1 MILGWMKT
9 NLRVVRLWRKAIS
22 MTAMLAFPAGCLA
35 QGAAWVTN
43 TSMTSP
49 HYWHTATLLPSGEVI
64 VAGGYDNTGSTTNA
78 ELYDPATKIWTET
91 GGMNDARATFT
102 ATLLTNGQVLV
113 AGGYFSESGYNP
125 GGLASAE
132 LFNPATE
139 IWTITGSMATARY
152 GHTATLLPN
161 GQVLVAGGMSY
172 YAAAPILSCELYD
185 PTNGS
190 WTSTGD
196 LNAARAFHTA
206 ILLPNG
212 QVLVAGGVGD
222 YGLILTC
229 ELYDPSNGT
238 WTSTGDLNEA
248 RAFHTATLLPNGQVL
263 VSCNSLGF
271 TMADLF

>member
-161 GQVLVAGGMSY
+161 GQVLVAGG
-172 YAAAPILSCELYD
+172 
-185 PTNGS
+185 
-190 WTSTGD
+190 
-196 LNAARAFHTA
+196 
-206 ILLPNG
+206 
-212 QVLVAGGVGD
+212 VGD